1 MQRCPDGE
9 TDITRSFGLRVLG
22 SIPGRGTRNRNRRHG
37 TIVVTRVWFSG
48 RTTGCQ
54 SVDASSILATRT
66 KRVCY
71 DLEMQYRIPEEV
83 AKVSKSLRDAGYES
97 YLVGGCVRD
106 LIIGLEPKDWDIT
119 TNASPEQIQAV
130 FPDSFYENDYG
141 TVGVKT
147 GSEDARTA
155 IIEVTPY
162 RLESG
167 YSDKRRPD
175 KVEFGT
181 SLLEDLARRDF
192 TINAIALDDSK
203 GHLVDPYDGQKDIK
217 DKIVRAVGNA
227 QDRFNEDALR
237 MLRAVRLVAELGF
250 GIDGDTAAAISEN
263 SKHLG
268 HISSERVREEL
279 VRILNSTQPMN
290 ALVLAQKLGILEFIV
305 PDLIRG
311 IGVEQNQ
318 AHSYDVFGHNLRTMQ
333 HAADKDWDFD
343 IRLAGLYHDISK
355 PETRRWSDE
364 KKDWTFHG
372 HDVVGSRVTKKALER
387 LHFPRQT
394 IEKVVKLVR
403 WHMFFSDPE
412 QITLSAVRRM
422 IVNVGEENI
431 QDLLNLRICDRIG
444 TGRPKE
450 QPFRFRK
457 YKAMVD
463 QALRDPIS
471 VTMLKIDGNR
481 IMELF
486 HVKAGPI
493 IGWTLNALLE
503 EILDDSDK
511 NTEEYLNKRAGELL
525 KLPEDELKKLGEA
538 GKERREVA
546 EDEEIKHIMEKH
558 HVC

>member
-1 MQRCPDGE
+1 MH
-9 TDITRSFGLRVLG
+9 FKV
-22 SIPGRGTRNRNRRHG
+22 
-37 TIVVTRVWFSG
+37 
-48 RTTGCQ
+48 
-54 SVDASSILATRT
+54 
-66 KRVCY
+66 
-71 DLEMQYRIPEEV
+71 PEEV
-83 AKVSKSLRDAGYES
+83 STAAKALQEAGFEA

-106 LIIGLEPKDWDIT
+106 LLSGREPKDWDIT
-119 TNASPEQIQAV
+119 TNAHPEQIQAV

-147 GSEDARTA
+147 GSEDSRLA
-155 IIEVTPY
+155 IVEVTPY
-162 RLESG
+162 RTESA

-192 TINAIALDDSK
+192 TVNAIALEDAQ
-203 GHLVDPYDGQKDIK
+203 GQLVDPYEGQKDIK
-217 DKIVRAVGNA
+217 DKLVRAVGVA
-227 QDRFNEDALR
+227 SERFNEDALR

-250 GIDGDTAAAISEN
+250 GIDGATATAISEN
-263 SKHLG
+263 NKHLS
-268 HISSERVREEL
+268 HVSRERVKDEL
-279 VRILNSTQPMN
+279 VRILNSSQPMS
-290 ALVLAQKLGILEFIV
+290 ALVLAQRLGILEYISA
-305 PDLIRG
+305 DLIRG
-311 IGVEQNQ
+311 VGVKQNQ
-318 AHSYDVFGHNLRTMQ
+318 AHSYDVFEHNLRTMQ
-333 HAADKDWDFD
+333 HGADKDFDFI
-343 IRLAGLYHDISK
+343 IRLTGLYHDISK

-372 HDVVGSRVTKKALER
+372 HDVVGFRVTKKALER

-431 QDLLNLRICDRIG
+431 QDLLNLRICDRIE

-471 VTMLKIDGNR
+471 VKMLKINGNR

-486 HVKAGPI
+486 HVKAGPVV
-493 IGWTLNALLE
+493 GWTLNALLE
-503 EILDDSDK
+503 EILDDSAK
-511 NTEEYLNKRAGELL
+511 NTEEYLNRRTRELL

-538 GKERREVA
+538 GKERREAA

>member
-1 MQRCPDGE
+1 
-9 TDITRSFGLRVLG
+9 
-22 SIPGRGTRNRNRRHG
+22 
-37 TIVVTRVWFSG
+37 
-48 RTTGCQ
+48 
-54 SVDASSILATRT
+54 
-66 KRVCY
+66 
-71 DLEMQYRIPEEV
+71 MQYRIPDEV
-83 AKVSKSLRDAGYES
+83 EKVGKTLRDADFES

-119 TNASPEQIQAV
+119 TNATPEQIQAV

-147 GSEDARTA
+147 GSEDPRLA

-162 RLESG
+162 RTESG

-192 TINAIALDDSK
+192 TINAVALDDSK
-203 GHLVDPYDGQKDIK
+203 GQIIDPYDGQKDIK
-217 DKIVRAVGNA
+217 DKLVRAVGNA
-227 QDRFNEDALR
+227 SERFNEDALR
-237 MLRAVRLVAELGF
+237 MLRAVRFVAELGF
-250 GIDGDTAAAISEN
+250 GIDGGTATAISEN
-263 SKHLG
+263 SEHLS
-268 HISSERVREEL
+268 HVSRERVRDEL
-279 VRILNSTQPMN
+279 VRILNSARPMD
-290 ALVLAQKLGILEFIV
+290 ALVLAQQLGILKFIV
-305 PDLIRG
+305 SDLIRG

-333 HAADKDWDFD
+333 HGADKGWDFD

-372 HDVVGSRVTKKALER
+372 HDVVGSRVTKKALED
-387 LHFPRQT
+387 LHFPRET
-394 IEKVVKLVR
+394 IDKVVKLVR
-403 WHMFFSDPE
+403 WHMFFSDPDVV
-412 QITLSAVRRM
+412 TLSAVRRM
-422 IVNVGEENI
+422 ITNVGEENI
-431 QDLLNLRICDRIG
+431 WDLLNLRICDRIG

-457 YKAMVD
+457 YKAMVE

-471 VTMLKIDGNR
+471 VTMLKTDGNH
-481 IMELF
+481 IMEKF
-486 HVKAGPI
+486 HVEPGPR

-503 EILDDSDK
+503 EILDDSAK
-511 NTEEYLNKRAGELL
+511 NTEEYLDTRTGELL
-525 KLPEDELKKLGEA
+525 KMSEDELKKLGEA
-538 GKERREVA
+538 GKQRREAA
-546 EDEEIKHIMEKH
+546 EDEEIRHIMEKH